1 MLTLTTVRTGTAALV
16 GAGAVGLR
24 RGLVSAATVARGLKP
39 AAAPH
44 QSSEQEQAW
53 SKTGTWTD
61 KRGRTGHAEVQIVPQ
76 RFWDEGGTLMM
87 RSAVTTTLEG
97 TRGSV
102 PQTRTTNLEVRHV
115 TAGVAVN
122 GVSPAY
128 YDTLDL
134 VLGPLDFHLLGVEVH
149 LDQVVLDVV
158 GGPGASNLLGAVA
171 GLLDGSGALG
181 EVADLLNQVLAF
193 LDGHRA

>member
-1 MLTLTTVRTGTAALV
+1 MLTLTTVRTGTTALV

-39 AAAPH
+39 AAARKAVV
-44 QSSEQEQAW
+44 QEQAW
-53 SKTGTWTD
+53 SHTGTWTD
-61 KRGRTGHAEVQIVPQ
+61 SRGRTGPAEVKILPQ
-76 RFWDEGGTLMM
+76 RFWDDGGTLMV
-87 RSAVTTTLEG
+87 RSAVTTTLLG

-102 PQTRTTNLEVRHV
+102 PQTRSTDLEVKHV

-122 GVSPAY
+122 GVGPAF

-134 VLGPLDFHLLGVEVH
+134 VLGPLDFHLLGLEVH

-158 GGPGASNLLGAVA
+158 GGPSASNLFGAVA

-193 LDGHRA
+193 LDVVEP